1 MISLNHELY
10 IIVTKMHWILFMVL
24 FEISNI
30 NWFELANLNLLL
42 DIYDP
47 KLNIYTKTHIELH
60 NGIEICSR
68 QREFNIYYIQHFRDK
83 KPTQGICRLNY

>member
-1 MISLNHELY
+1 
-10 IIVTKMHWILFMVL
+10 MHWILFMVL

-30 NWFELANLNLLL
+30 NWFELANLTLLP

-68 QREFNIYYIQHFRDK
+68 Q
-83 KPTQGICRLNY
+83 